1 MCVGVG
7 GGDMHNPT
15 TDIMEE
21 VYMYGGLHSPLPQ
34 LHVAARD
41 QFQFCAKYI

>member
-1 MCVGVG
+1 MCVCVG
-7 GGDMHNPT
+7 GGGGGGNMHNPT

-21 VYMYGGLHSPLPQ
+21 LGLHSPLPQ
-34 LHVAARD
+34 LHVATRD